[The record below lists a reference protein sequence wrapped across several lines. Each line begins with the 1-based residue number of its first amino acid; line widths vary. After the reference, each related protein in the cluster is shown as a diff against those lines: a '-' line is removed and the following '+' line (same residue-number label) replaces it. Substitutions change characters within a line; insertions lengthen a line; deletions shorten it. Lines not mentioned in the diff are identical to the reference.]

1 MNIDFN
7 KIKKEFPVFRRK
19 INGKKLIYF
28 DNACT
33 VLKPKSVIKAV
44 NDYYQNLGTCSGDR
58 SSHQLSWEVQELI
71 EEAREKVKSF
81 IGASSIKEIIWTR
94 NSTEGINL
102 IAASFPFKK
111 PKNEVVLTLLEH
123 HSNLLPFYEQSR
135 RRNFKIKIVPPK
147 KDGSFDLN
155 LLEKAITIKTALVAV
170 THLSN
175 VTGLVYPVK
184 EIAVLAHQK
193 GAKILV
199 DDAQY
204 VATHKENVQ
213 KNQIDFLVFSGHKIG
228 GPTGIG
234 VLYGQESLLKD
245 FFPYNVGGG
254 TIQSVKIRGNA
265 LKVQYLPP
273 PFRFEAGI
281 QHYAGMFGL
290 EAAVDFLEDLKQDK
304 ITSWVEDLSQYA
316 FQQLRK
322 FKEIKF
328 LADYQNQKPAS
339 LISFYFPEK
348 RLSLYDFNLFLNHEL
363 KDYFVAV
370 RCGHHCSQPLHKFF
384 GSPISMRLSFFI
396 YNSKK
401 EIDIFIQ
408 ALEDFLG
415 RKK

>member
-1 MNIDFN
+1 MDIN
-7 KIKKEFPVFRRK
+7 KIKKEFPVFQRRF
-19 INGKKLIYF
+19 NGKKLIYF

-33 VLKPKSVIKAV
+33 VLKPRAVIKAV
-44 NDYYQNLGTCSGDR
+44 SDYYQNLGTCSGDR
-58 SSHQLSWEVQELI
+58 SSHHLSWEVQELI
-71 EEAREKVKSF
+71 EETREKVKEF
-81 IGASSIKEIIWTR
+81 INANSSKEIIWTR

-123 HSNLLPFYEQSR
+123 HSALLPFYEQSKR
-135 RRNFKIKIVPPK
+135 RHFRIKIVLPN
-147 KDGSFDLN
+147 KDGTLDLN
-155 LLEKAITIKTALVAV
+155 LLKKTITGKTALVVV

-175 VTGLVYPVK
+175 VTGLIYPLKKIVS
-184 EIAVLAHQK
+184 LAHCQ

-204 VATHKENVQ
+204 VASHREDVRR
-213 KNQIDFLVFSGHKIG
+213 NQIDFSVFSGHKIG

-234 VLYGQESLLKD
+234 VLYVKESLLKD
-245 FFPYNVGGG
+245 LLPYNVGGG
-254 TIQSVKIRGNA
+254 TIQSVKINGNA
-265 LKVQYLPP
+265 VKVQYLSSSS
-273 PFRFEAGI
+273 RFEAGI
-281 QHYAGMFGL
+281 QDYAGIIGL
-290 EAAVDFLEDLKQDK
+290 KAAINFLEKQGQSK
-304 ITSWVEDLSQYA
+304 ITHWVEELSFYA

-322 FKEIKF
+322 FPEVKF
-328 LADYQNQKPAS
+328 LASYQVQKPSS
-339 LISFYFPEK
+339 LISFYFNQK
-348 RLSLYDFNLFLNHEL
+348 RISLYDFNLFLNHEL

-370 RCGHHCSQPLHKFF
+370 RCGHHCAQPLHQFL

-408 ALEDFLG
+408 ALEEFLN